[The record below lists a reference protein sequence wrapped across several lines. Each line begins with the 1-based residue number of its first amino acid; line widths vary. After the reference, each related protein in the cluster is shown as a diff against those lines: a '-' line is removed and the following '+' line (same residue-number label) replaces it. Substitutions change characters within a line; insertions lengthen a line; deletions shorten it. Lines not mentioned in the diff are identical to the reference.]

1 MNELKY
7 TADHEWACLD
17 QDIVTIGIT
26 DFAQDQLGE
35 LVYVELPETGIEVNV
50 GQEVVVI
57 ESVKAAGDVKSP
69 VKGTV
74 VEVNSAL
81 NDDPEKVNADPTGE
95 GWFYRVR
102 VASPSDLDKLM
113 DEAAYQELK
122 ATLNGPPKALRNRCH
137 DRVQSKPY

>member
-1 MNELKY
+1 MNDLKY

-17 QDIVTIGIT
+17 NDIVTIGIT

-113 DEAAYQELK
+113 DETAYQELI
-122 ATLNGPPKALRNRCH
+122 ATL
-137 DRVQSKPY
+137 D

>member
-1 MNELKY
+1 MNDLKY

-17 QDIVTIGIT
+17 QDIVTVGIT

-35 LVYVELPETGIEVNV
+35 LVYVELPEIGIEVSV
-50 GQEVVVI
+50 GQEVAVI

-113 DEAAYQELK
+113 DETAYQELI
-122 ATLNGPPKALRNRCH
+122 ATL
-137 DRVQSKPY
+137 D

>member
-1 MNELKY
+1 MNDLKY

-81 NDDPEKVNADPTGE
+81 NDDPEKVNTDPTGE

-113 DEAAYQELK
+113 GETAYQELI
-122 ATLNGPPKALRNRCH
+122 ATL
-137 DRVQSKPY
+137 D

>member
-1 MNELKY
+1 MNDLKY
-7 TADHEWACLD
+7 TADHEWASLD

-113 DEAAYQELK
+113 DETAYQALI
-122 ATLNGPPKALRNRCH
+122 ATL
-137 DRVQSKPY
+137 D

>member
-113 DEAAYQELK
+113 DETAYQELI
-122 ATLNGPPKALRNRCH
+122 ATL
-137 DRVQSKPY
+137 D

>member
-1 MNELKY
+1 MNDLKY
-7 TADHEWACLD
+7 TADHEWAFLD
-17 QDIVTIGIT
+17 QDIVTVGIT

-35 LVYVELPETGIEVNV
+35 LVYVELPETGIEVSV

-113 DEAAYQELK
+113 DEAAYQELI
-122 ATLNGPPKALRNRCH
+122 ATLN
-137 DRVQSKPY
+137 

>member
-1 MNELKY
+1 MNDLKY
-7 TADHEWACLD
+7 TADHEWAFLD
-17 QDIVTIGIT
+17 EDIVTVGIT

-35 LVYVELPETGIEVNV
+35 LVYVELPEAGIEVSV
-50 GQEVVVI
+50 GQEVAVI

-102 VASPSDLDKLM
+102 IASPSDLDKLM
-113 DEAAYQELK
+113 DETAYQELI
-122 ATLNGPPKALRNRCH
+122 ATL
-137 DRVQSKPY
+137 D

>member
-1 MNELKY
+1 MNDLKY

-69 VKGTV
+69 VNGTV

-102 VASPSDLDKLM
+102 VASPIDLDKLM
-113 DEAAYQELK
+113 DETAYQELI
-122 ATLNGPPKALRNRCH
+122 ATL
-137 DRVQSKPY
+137 D

>member
-1 MNELKY
+1 MNDLKY
-7 TADHEWACLD
+7 TADHEWAYLD
-17 QDIVTIGIT
+17 EDIVTVGIT

-35 LVYVELPETGIEVNV
+35 LVYVELPEAGIEVSV
-50 GQEVVVI
+50 GQEVAVI

-113 DEAAYQELK
+113 DETAYQELI
-122 ATLNGPPKALRNRCH
+122 ATL
-137 DRVQSKPY
+137 D

>member
-1 MNELKY
+1 MNDLKY

-17 QDIVTIGIT
+17 NDIVTIGIT

-81 NDDPEKVNADPTGE
+81 NDDPEKVNTDPTGE

-113 DEAAYQELK
+113 DETAYQELI
-122 ATLNGPPKALRNRCH
+122 ATL
-137 DRVQSKPY
+137 D

>member
-1 MNELKY
+1 MNDLKY
-7 TADHEWACLD
+7 TADHEWASLD

-113 DEAAYQELK
+113 DETAYQELI
-122 ATLNGPPKALRNRCH
+122 ATL
-137 DRVQSKPY
+137 D

>member
-1 MNELKY
+1 MNDLKY
-7 TADHEWACLD
+7 TADHEWASLD
-17 QDIVTIGIT
+17 QDIVTVGIT

-35 LVYVELPETGIEVNV
+35 LVYVELPDPGIEVNV

-95 GWFYRVR
+95 GWFYRIR
-102 VASPSDLDKLM
+102 ITSPSDLDGLM
-113 DEAAYQELK
+113 DETAYQEFI
-122 ATLNGPPKALRNRCH
+122 ATL
-137 DRVQSKPY
+137 D

>member
-1 MNELKY
+1 MNDLKY

-102 VASPSDLDKLM
+102 IASPSDLDKLM
-113 DEAAYQELK
+113 DETAYQELI
-122 ATLNGPPKALRNRCH
+122 ATL
-137 DRVQSKPY
+137 D

>member
-1 MNELKY
+1 MNDLKY
-7 TADHEWACLD
+7 TADHEWAWLD
-17 QDIVTIGIT
+17 KDIVTIGIT

-81 NDDPEKVNADPTGE
+81 NDDPEKVNTDPTGE

-113 DEAAYQELK
+113 DETAYQELI
-122 ATLNGPPKALRNRCH
+122 ATL
-137 DRVQSKPY
+137 D

>member
-1 MNELKY
+1 MNDLKY

-17 QDIVTIGIT
+17 QDIVTVGIT
-26 DFAQDQLGE
+26 DYAQDQLGE

-50 GQEVVVI
+50 GQEVAVI

-113 DEAAYQELK
+113 DETAYQELI
-122 ATLNGPPKALRNRCH
+122 ATL
-137 DRVQSKPY
+137 D

>member
-1 MNELKY
+1 MNDLKY
-7 TADHEWACLD
+7 TADHEWAYLD
-17 QDIVTIGIT
+17 DDIVTVGIT

-35 LVYVELPETGIEVNV
+35 LVYVELPEAGIEVSV

-57 ESVKAAGDVKSP
+57 ESVKAAGDIKSP

-102 VASPSDLDKLM
+102 IVSPSDLDELM
-113 DEAAYQELK
+113 DEAAY
-122 ATLNGPPKALRNRCH
+122 RNPGLTPEGIK
-137 DRVQSKPY
+137 DPLP

>member
-1 MNELKY
+1 MNDLKY

-17 QDIVTIGIT
+17 KDIVTSGIT

-113 DEAAYQELK
+113 DETAYQELI
-122 ATLNGPPKALRNRCH
+122 ATL
-137 DRVQSKPY
+137 D

>member
-1 MNELKY
+1 MNDLKY
-7 TADHEWACLD
+7 TADHEWARLD

-35 LVYVELPETGIEVNV
+35 LVYVELPETGIEVSV

-113 DEAAYQELK
+113 DETAYQELI
-122 ATLNGPPKALRNRCH
+122 ATL
-137 DRVQSKPY
+137 D

>member
-1 MNELKY
+1 MNDLKY
-7 TADHEWACLD
+7 TADHEWASLD
-17 QDIVTIGIT
+17 QDIVTVGIT

-35 LVYVELPETGIEVNV
+35 LVYVELPETGVEVNA

-57 ESVKAAGDVKSP
+57 ESVKAAGDIKSP

-102 VASPSDLDKLM
+102 VASTSDLDKLM
-113 DEAAYQELK
+113 DEAAYQELI
-122 ATLNGPPKALRNRCH
+122 ATL
-137 DRVQSKPY
+137 D

>member
-1 MNELKY
+1 MNDLKY

-102 VASPSDLDKLM
+102 VASPPDLDKLM
-113 DEAAYQELK
+113 DETAYQELI
-122 ATLNGPPKALRNRCH
+122 ATL
-137 DRVQSKPY
+137 D

>member
-26 DFAQDQLGE
+26 NFAQDQLGE

-113 DEAAYQELK
+113 DETAYQELI
-122 ATLNGPPKALRNRCH
+122 ATL
-137 DRVQSKPY
+137 D

>member
-1 MNELKY
+1 MNDLKY

-35 LVYVELPETGIEVNV
+35 LVYVELPETGIEVTV

-74 VEVNSAL
+74 VEVNNAL

-113 DEAAYQELK
+113 DETAYQELI
-122 ATLNGPPKALRNRCH
+122 ATL
-137 DRVQSKPY
+137 D

>member
-1 MNELKY
+1 MNDLKY

-35 LVYVELPETGIEVNV
+35 LVYVELPETGIEVSV

-95 GWFYRVR
+95 GWFYRIR

-113 DEAAYQELK
+113 DETAYQELI
-122 ATLNGPPKALRNRCH
+122 ATL
-137 DRVQSKPY
+137 D

>member
-1 MNELKY
+1 MNDLKY

-17 QDIVTIGIT
+17 NDIVTIGIT

-69 VKGTV
+69 VNGTV

-81 NDDPEKVNADPTGE
+81 NDDPEKVNTDPTGE

-113 DEAAYQELK
+113 DETAYQELI
-122 ATLNGPPKALRNRCH
+122 ATL
-137 DRVQSKPY
+137 D

>member
-1 MNELKY
+1 MNDLKY

-113 DEAAYQELK
+113 DETAYQELIT
-122 ATLNGPPKALRNRCH
+122 TL
-137 DRVQSKPY
+137 D